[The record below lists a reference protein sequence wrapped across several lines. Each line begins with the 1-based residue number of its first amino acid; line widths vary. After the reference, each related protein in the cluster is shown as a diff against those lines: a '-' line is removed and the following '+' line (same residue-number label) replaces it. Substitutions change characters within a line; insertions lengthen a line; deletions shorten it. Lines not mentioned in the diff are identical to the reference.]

1 MSGVG
6 TGYDISCTTFSPDG
20 RVFQIDYAGKA
31 VENSGTAIG
40 VRVKD
45 GIVFGV
51 EKLILSKML
60 EPGANRRIHS
70 VDRTIGLTYAG
81 MTADARQLVNRGRS
95 EAKNYRG
102 FYYSTIPTRILNDR
116 LSLFVQAYT
125 LYGHV
130 RPFGCSVILGAWED
144 DGPQLYMIEPS
155 GISYG
160 YYGTAVG
167 KARQAAK
174 GELEKLKLS
183 ELTAREAVKEV
194 ARIIHYLHDDV
205 KDKEFELEM
214 SWICPESKYQHEAV
228 PKDIL
233 AEAETA
239 AKAALEEQD
248 EMEDA
253 E

>member
-1 MSGVG
+1 MFCRALPNRTQEASIQSKESCREIRYNIPFYYDGLQMFCG
-6 TGYDISCTTFSPDG
+6 ISPNSTGGKQRFIYTAQGQYDISCTTFSPDG

-60 EPGANRRIHS
+60 EPSANRRIHS
-70 VDRTIGLTYAG
+70 LDRTIGLTYAG
-81 MTADARQLVNRGRS
+81 MTADARQLVNKGRS

-102 FYYSTIPTRILNDR
+102 FYYSTIPTRVLNER

-130 RPFGCSVILGAWED
+130 RPFGCSIIIGAWED
-144 DGPQLYMIEPS
+144 DGPQLYTIDPS

-167 KARQAAK
+167 KAKQAAK

-183 ELTAREAVKEV
+183 EMTAREAVKEI
-194 ARIIHYLHDDV
+194 AR
-205 KDKEFELEM
+205 M
-214 SWICPESKYQHEAV
+214 
-228 PKDIL
+228 
-233 AEAETA
+233 
-239 AKAALEEQD
+239 
-248 EMEDA
+248 
-253 E
+253 